1 MEISSVNFVILA
13 LAAFGLTHIITTS
26 VIADGF
32 RSWVW
37 SKFGPMTK
45 IGYLITCNW
54 CTGFWVGLL
63 LIAGASILPQV
74 TLVVSLVLAFYAVV
88 GLLSAWIER

>member
-1 MEISSVNFVILA
+1 
-13 LAAFGLTHIITTS
+13 
-26 VIADGF
+26 
-32 RSWVW
+32 
-37 SKFGPMTK
+37 
-45 IGYLITCNW
+45 
-54 CTGFWVGLL
+54 L